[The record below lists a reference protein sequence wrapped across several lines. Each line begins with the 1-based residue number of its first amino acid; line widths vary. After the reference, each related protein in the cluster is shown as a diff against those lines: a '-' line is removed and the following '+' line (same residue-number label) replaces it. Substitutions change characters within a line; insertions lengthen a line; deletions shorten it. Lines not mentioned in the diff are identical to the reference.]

1 MAQAR
6 RHDRVSATD
15 RQIDK
20 ILRRRSHYREVFKAG
35 ASADAVLADL
45 QRFCFGNAPTIIYG
59 AQGSVDPLASIA
71 AAARQEVWLR
81 IINHLR
87 IDDAQ
92 LLKLKEEATYHDD

>member
-1 MAQAR
+1 M
-6 RHDRVSATD
+6 STD

-20 ILRRRSHYREVFKAG
+20 ILRRRSHYRAVFKPG

-59 AQGSVDPLASIA
+59 GNGGVDPLASIA

-81 IINHLR
+81 IINHLHL
-87 IDDAQ
+87 DDAQ
-92 LLKLKEEATYHDD
+92 LLTLKEEAIHHDD